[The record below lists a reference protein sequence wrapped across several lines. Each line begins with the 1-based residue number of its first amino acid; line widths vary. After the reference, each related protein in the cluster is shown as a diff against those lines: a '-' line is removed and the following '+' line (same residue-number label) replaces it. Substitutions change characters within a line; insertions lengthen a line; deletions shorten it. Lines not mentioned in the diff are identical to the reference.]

1 MTTDCVVEQGAV
13 LTSHDHFVI
22 TIYFII
28 LSTYPKIPRDISKM
42 IVYRKTCHQNKSNP
56 LPVIPLTRTA
66 LELCW
71 SLHSFRKNDAS
82 NIENY
87 IQYVSDS
94 NNWPLL
100 PSPET
105 NVAPA
110 NWMVGILVSFWDGLF
125 SRGVLFQF
133 AAIKKVQRP
142 GVFPFI
148 LSHWTR
154 LHRLWHDAQ
163 ETPEGGKVERFN
175 ILSIDQNLALNSVPA
190 SRKNEPCD
198 TDADFADMT
207 AEECFSWRI
216 LLRLEDIE
224 PFRVHPYAD
233 SIAIQLSN
241 KNASK
246 YIPDPSNK
254 DLVSKQNPPGNDPI
268 THLTPISG
276 RNLKIHQLPH
286 IRAAGWWCAG
296 YVNTHRTHVWH
307 MYTYIWFI
315 SMPNVGTM
323 RAHDCKVI
331 SLSRKPLGSP
341 FFQVVPCSFHLLE
354 KGLGYLLCQDETW
367 V

>member
-1 MTTDCVVEQGAV
+1 
-13 LTSHDHFVI
+13 
-22 TIYFII
+22 
-28 LSTYPKIPRDISKM
+28 M
-42 IVYRKTCHQNKSNP
+42 IVCRKTCHQNKSNP

-82 NIENY
+82 NVENY

-110 NWMVGILVSFWDGLF
+110 NWMVGMLVSNLGWPIFKG
-125 SRGVLFQF
+125 GNIIFQL
-133 AAIKKVQRP
+133 ATIKKIQRP

-154 LHRLWHDAQ
+154 RLQRLWHDAQ

-216 LLRLEDIE
+216 LLRLEDIK

-246 YIPDPSNK
+246 YI
-254 DLVSKQNPPGNDPI
+254 
-268 THLTPISG
+268 LTPQSEI
-276 RNLKIHQLPH
+276 
-286 IRAAGWWCAG
+286 
-296 YVNTHRTHVWH
+296 
-307 MYTYIWFI
+307 
-315 SMPNVGTM
+315 
-323 RAHDCKVI
+323 
-331 SLSRKPLGSP
+331 
-341 FFQVVPCSFHLLE
+341 
-354 KGLGYLLCQDETW
+354 
-367 V
+367 